1 MPFNKYAFLTTHN
14 SYAIEG
20 KPLHVATQE
29 DSITEQLNVSINSLT
44 HNQFIMFLNF

>member
-20 KPLHVATQE
+20 KALHVATQE
-29 DSITEQLNVSINSLT
+29 DTIVQQLNVRFIN
-44 HNQFIMFLNF
+44 Q

>member
-20 KPLHVATQE
+20 KSLHVSTQE
-29 DSITEQLNVSINSLT
+29 DDIAQQLNVRSIISK
-44 HNQFIMFLNF
+44 